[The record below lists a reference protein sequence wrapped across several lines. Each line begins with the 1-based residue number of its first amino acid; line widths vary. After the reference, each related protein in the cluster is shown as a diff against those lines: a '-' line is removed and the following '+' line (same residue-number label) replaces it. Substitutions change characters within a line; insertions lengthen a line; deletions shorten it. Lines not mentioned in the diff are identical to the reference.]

1 MPLIFFFTISDY
13 NWPFSFQK
21 SFEKKTKFRA
31 PQRKSMRILIV
42 LAALRQGQ
50 FHLEDLRTGSASE
63 FRENYAKKRT
73 AKCENVKKKMWKTLK
88 T

>member
-1 MPLIFFFTISDY
+1 
-13 NWPFSFQK
+13 
-21 SFEKKTKFRA
+21 
-31 PQRKSMRILIV
+31 MRILIV

-73 AKCENVKKKMWKTLK
+73 AKCENVKKKCEKL
-88 T
+88 

>member
-1 MPLIFFFTISDY
+1 
-13 NWPFSFQK
+13 
-21 SFEKKTKFRA
+21 
-31 PQRKSMRILIV
+31 MRILIV

-73 AKCENVKKKMWKTLK
+73 AKCENVKIKKKCEKLWKPKNLK
-88 T
+88 LELEFQCSFFMPT